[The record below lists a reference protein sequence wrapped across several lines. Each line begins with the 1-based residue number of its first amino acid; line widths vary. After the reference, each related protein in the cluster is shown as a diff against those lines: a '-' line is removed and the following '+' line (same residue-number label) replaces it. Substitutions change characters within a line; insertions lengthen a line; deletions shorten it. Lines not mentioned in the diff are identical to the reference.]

1 MVTIPSNVVISD
13 ELDGKRRLRNKQ
25 AVVAR
30 PLPRRSFSLAWEDYR
45 NAHVVSEHAARLIK
59 SFLLTQVL
67 ESAEAFAEEE
77 TAKAKEPL
85 VPISTAWA
93 SLETIAELLGEQG
106 PASHLGGRQRRNSEA
121 VDKAKSLTRQIWGQE
136 PDHETTSGC
145 IQVSKAGDV
154 TLGEKLVDESAPQRS
169 SRANQ
174 ALVSDRVRRLLLEFQ
189 NRSILRTI
197 VVALW
202 LHV

>member
-1 MVTIPSNVVISD
+1 MVKVPRNVVISD
-13 ELDGKRRLRNKQ
+13 ELHEKRRLRNKQ
-25 AVVAR
+25 AVLAR

-45 NAHVVSEHAARLIK
+45 NAHVVSEHAVRLIK

-93 SLETIAELLGEQG
+93 SLETITDILGQQG
-106 PASHLGGRQRRNSEA
+106 PASHLVGKQRRNSEA
-121 VDKAKSLTRQIWGQE
+121 VGKAKSLTRQIWGHR
-136 PDHETTSGC
+136 PDPEATGGC

-154 TLGEKLVDESAPQRS
+154 TLGEKLVDESAPERS
-169 SRANQ
+169 SRPNQ
-174 ALVSDRVRRLLLEFQ
+174 VRVSDRVRRLVAELQ
-189 NRSILRTI
+189 NRSVLRTI

>member
-1 MVTIPSNVVISD
+1 VISD
-13 ELDGKRRLRNKQ
+13 ELDGKIRLTGKQ
-25 AVVAR
+25 SVVVR
-30 PLPRRSFSLAWEDYR
+30 PLPRRSFRLAWEDYC
-45 NAHVVSEHAARLIK
+45 NAHVVSEHAVRLIK

-93 SLETIAELLGEQG
+93 SLETIADILGERN
-106 PASHLGGRQRRNSEA
+106 PDSHLVGRQRRNSEA
-121 VDKAKSLTRQIWGQE
+121 VGKAKSLTRQIWGQQ
-136 PDHETTSGC
+136 PDYETTSGC
-145 IQVSKAGDV
+145 NQVSKAGDV

-174 ALVSDRVRRLLLEFQ
+174 ALVSNGVRRLVPEIQ
-189 NRSILRTI
+189 NRSVLRTL